1 MNILS
6 LQRQLTCPRGQSL
19 SRRFAQ
25 NWTPAALGSALALW
39 LDADDASGIVL
50 NGSTVSQWWDKSGNG
65 RNVAQTVAAEQ
76 PTYDATGLNGRPT
89 LRFNSPTAGRHLR
102 STANFPSMTSGVSAI
117 VVAQI
122 DVSANWNGYVG
133 VGALVANTSNFEFYR
148 QGGNN
153 SGNLVTASNRDQ
165 PGGNP
170 NFRFANHADSP
181 PPASQ
186 PHIAATVVAGATGT
200 NLDQRVNG
208 GDRLPISVEHT
219 SGTLIP
225 QATGV
230 IRVGIG
236 FFSGDYAVSSMHG
249 RISEIVMSP
258 VPWSTTN
265 RQLLEGYLAWKWG
278 LQGNLPANHPFR
290 NSPPTV

>member
-1 MNILS
+1 MRTSTRIVVL
-6 LQRQLTCPRGQSL
+6 G
-19 SRRFAQ
+19 SRRASVGT
-25 NWTPAALGSALALW
+25 WTPIELGSSLALW
-39 LDADDASGIVL
+39 LDADDASTVIL
-50 NGSTVSQWWDKSGNG
+50 NGSTVSRWNDKSGNG
-65 RNVAQTVAAEQ
+65 RNAVQNTAADQ
-76 PTYDATGLNGRPT
+76 PEYAATGLNGRPT
-89 LRFNSPTAGRHLR
+89 LRFNSPTSGRHLL

-122 DVSANWNGYVG
+122 DESANWSGYVG
-133 VGALVANTSNFEFYR
+133 VGALVGNTSNFEFYR
-148 QGGNN
+148 QGGGN
-153 SGNLVTASNRDQ
+153 SGNLVTAANRN
-165 PGGNP
+165 GGGGGV
-170 NFRFANHADSP
+170 NFRFANHVDSP

-208 GDRLPISVEHT
+208 GDRLPISAEHL

-236 FFSGDYAVSSMHG
+236 YFSGDTSASAMRG

-258 VPWSTTN
+258 VPWSTTD
-265 RQLLEGYLAWKWG
+265 RERLEGYLAHKWG
-278 LQGNLPANHPFR
+278 LTANLPANHPFK
-290 NSPPTV
+290 STPPMS